1 MFHSARSK
9 MPDVDYVSIV
19 SSLYRDRLALTVGTI
34 ASAGV
39 AIVAGVESGA
49 WIHYAF
55 SGLFLLLS
63 FYRYQQSVTFAGV
76 NLDFQDAQTAEY
88 WELQALLSGSMAAII
103 FGAWCFVSLVFV
115 KTEFSILLSLSV
127 SIAAMVGLVARN
139 YGLDRLVTLQLGLV
153 GVPICLGLVI
163 DGNIYHMFLA
173 VMFAPVFYSFRA
185 LAGDVRNVLLAAVRD
200 RVEVSRLALELDTA
214 LSTMSH
220 GLVMLDENFFVLV
233 ANIQMKEMLWG
244 ERDFQCVGKSFS
256 SFIEMAISSGVLT
269 QLSGQ
274 RLASALGNVG
284 QNKLILQFLDG
295 RNCEV
300 SINRSENQTVL
311 VFQDITERMQAESR
325 IKFMAR
331 YDPDTNLPNRAY
343 FSEKIS
349 TIIRNLHGEGVEK
362 NLAFMSLDI
371 DDFKYINDTFGH
383 PTGDRVLALVARRLR
398 QALDSNVLVGR
409 FGGDEFAA
417 FFEHDVN
424 QQDLVHKIENLFVS
438 LAEPFELDGQV
449 FSIRASVGLVVVNS
463 QQCSLEKLL
472 TRSDLA
478 LYEAKGNNKGCLS
491 VFNNK
496 MFEDYQDKMQLKEAL
511 REALA
516 QGDLILFYQPVVD
529 IKSGKVVGCEA
540 LARWHHKELGIIP
553 PHVFIPIAE
562 EMGIISEITEWALY
576 TATKE
581 CATWPNGVG
590 VAVNISAW
598 DFKGDNVQQLVYSA
612 LAESGLEAHRL
623 EIEVTESVL
632 VQELEVAS
640 KALSEISCQGI
651 GIVLD
656 DFGTGYS
663 SLSYLHDLPFSKLK
677 IDRSFTQN
685 ITMDPKVNKLM
696 RNIAALGH
704 DLSMTVTVEGV
715 ETQDQYDIVSEMGL
729 IDYVQGYIFG
739 TPVPQS
745 EIANLITTL
754 SGGAEVGSVAEL
766 ISKSTA

>member
-1 MFHSARSK
+1 
-9 MPDVDYVSIV
+9 MPAIDYVSIV
-19 SSLYRDRLALTVGTI
+19 SSLYRDRLALTIGTLV
-34 ASAGV
+34 SAGV

-49 WIHYAF
+49 WIHYLF
-55 SGLFLLLS
+55 SGLFLLLAI
-63 FYRYQQSVTFAGV
+63 YRYQQSIAFEAVK
-76 NLDFQDAQTAEY
+76 LELEDAQTAEY
-88 WELQALLSGSMAAII
+88 WEFQALLSGSMAAVI
-103 FGAWCFVSLVFV
+103 FGAWCFISVVFV
-115 KTEFSILLSLSV
+115 KTEFSILLSLTT

-139 YGLDRLVTLQLGLV
+139 YGLDRLITLQLLLV
-153 GVPICLGLVI
+153 GTPICLGLVI

-173 VMFAPVFYSFRA
+173 AMFTPVFYSFRA
-185 LAGDVRNVLLAAVRD
+185 LASDVRNVLLSAVRD
-200 RVEVSRLALELDTA
+200 RVEVSRLAGELDTA

-220 GLVMLDENFFVLV
+220 GLVMLDENLVVLV
-233 ANIQMKEMLWG
+233 ANVQMKEMLWG
-244 ERDFQCVGKSFS
+244 EQDYSCVGKSLS
-256 SFIEMAISSGVLT
+256 SFIELAISTGVLT

-284 QNKLILQFLDG
+284 QSKLILQFLDG
-295 RNCEV
+295 RHCEV
-300 SINRSENQTVL
+300 SINRRESQTVL

-343 FSEKIS
+343 FSEQIS
-349 TIIRNLHGEGVEK
+349 AKIRNLNGEGVEK
-362 NLAFMSLDI
+362 DLAFLSLDI

-383 PTGDRVLALVARRLR
+383 PTGDRVLALVARRMR

-424 QQDLVHKIENLFVS
+424 QEELVRKIEGLFVS
-438 LAEPFELDGQV
+438 LSEPFELDGQG
-449 FSIRASVGLVVVNS
+449 FSIRASAGLVVSDCQNS
-463 QQCSLEKLL
+463 SLEELL
-472 TRSDLA
+472 KRSDLA
-478 LYEAKGNNKGCLS
+478 LYSAKVNHKGSLS
-491 VFNNK
+491 VFNDE
-496 MFEDYQDKMQLKEAL
+496 MYEAYQDKMQLKDAL
-511 REALA
+511 RDALT
-516 QGDLILFYQPVVD
+516 QGNLMLFYQPVVD

-540 LARWHHKELGIIP
+540 LARWHHEELGIIP
-553 PHVFIPIAE
+553 PYIFIPIAE
-562 EMGIISEITEWALY
+562 EMGVISEITEWALN

-581 CATWPNGVG
+581 CATWPSGVG

-598 DFKGDNVQQLVYSA
+598 DFKGDNVQRMVYTA

-640 KALSEISCQGI
+640 TVLGEISCQGI
-651 GIVLD
+651 GIALD

-685 ITMDPKVNKLM
+685 ITTDPKVKKLM
-696 RNIAALGH
+696 RNIATLGQ
-704 DLSMTVTVEGV
+704 DLNMMVTVEGV
-715 ETQDQYDIVSEMGL
+715 ETQDQYDVVAEMGL
-729 IDYVQGYIFG
+729 INYVQGYIFG

-745 EIANLITTL
+745 EIANLIYTL
-754 SGGAEVGSVAEL
+754 SGRAETGSVAEL